1 VPPDP
6 EPRRPREGAAPP
18 DPLPGRF
25 LRASLLPIPSD
36 AHPFEGE
43 GKGVERKGRPWVV
56 MAWGREAKLRQRTKA
71 EPAACL
77 PAAGLHKRERE
88 RGHGKE
94 GRRRSRERRRT
105 ARAADEMWIRPSD
118 FATCP
123 STL

>member
-1 VPPDP
+1 MPPDL

-25 LRASLLPIPSD
+25 LRASLLLIPSD

-71 EPAACL
+71 EPAVCL
-77 PAAGLHKRERE
+77 PAAGLHERERE
-88 RGHGKE
+88 
-94 GRRRSRERRRT
+94 RSRERREKKVTGKKTDCSGCR
-105 ARAADEMWIRPSD
+105 
-118 FATCP
+118 
-123 STL
+123 

>member
-1 VPPDP
+1 MPPDP
-6 EPRRPREGAAPP
+6 EPCRPREGAAPP

-77 PAAGLHKRERE
+77 LAAGLHERERE
-88 RGHGKE
+88 VTGKKGEEGHGKE
-94 GRRRSRERRRT
+94 DGLLGLQMR
-105 ARAADEMWIRPSD
+105 
-118 FATCP
+118 CG
-123 STL
+123 

>member
-18 DPLPGRF
+18 DLLPGRF
-25 LRASLLPIPSD
+25 LRPSLLPIPSD

-71 EPAACL
+71 EPACGL
-77 PAAGLHKRERE
+77 PACSRPPRERE
-88 RGHGKE
+88 REVKGKKGEEGHGKE
-94 GRRRSRERRRT
+94 DGLQMR
-105 ARAADEMWIRPSD
+105 
-118 FATCP
+118 CG
-123 STL
+123 